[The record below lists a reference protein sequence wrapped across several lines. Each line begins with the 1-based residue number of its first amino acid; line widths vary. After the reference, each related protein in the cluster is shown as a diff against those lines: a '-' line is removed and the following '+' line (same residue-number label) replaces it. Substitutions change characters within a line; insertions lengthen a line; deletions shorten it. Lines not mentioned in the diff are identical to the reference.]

1 MITLH
6 TLSNEGRRTPKRKR
20 VGRGPGSKLGKTAGR
35 GYKGDK
41 SRSGY
46 KCRFGKEGGQLP
58 LFKKL
63 PTRGFNN
70 AQFKIPVFSINL
82 SVIEK
87 VFNDGEIVN
96 RETLLLRGYPLRR
109 ISKLKILAGGEL
121 TKKVKIEAHAYTKSA
136 EEKLKAQSIE
146 YKTV

>member
-6 TLSNEGRRTPKRKR
+6 NLSNEGRRTPKRKR

-46 KCRFGKEGGQLP
+46 KSRYGKEGGQLP

-63 PTRGFNN
+63 PTRGFSNV
-70 AQFKIPVFSINL
+70 QFRIPVFSINL
-82 SVIEK
+82 GALEK
-87 VFNDGEIVN
+87 IFNDGDVVSK
-96 RETLLLRGYPLRR
+96 ETLLLKGYPLRR

-121 TKKVKIEAHAYTKSA
+121 TKKIKIEAHAYTKSA

-146 YKTV
+146 FKTI

>member
-6 TLSNEGRRTPKRKR
+6 TLTNEERRASKGKR
-20 VGRGPGSKLGKTAGR
+20 VGRGPGSKRGKTAGR

-46 KCRFGKEGGQLP
+46 KSRYGKEGGQLP

-70 AQFKIPVFSINL
+70 DEFKIPVFSINL
-82 SVIEK
+82 SAIERI
-87 VFNDGEIVN
+87 FNDGDIVS
-96 RETLLLRGYPLRR
+96 RESLLERGYPLRR

-146 YKTV
+146 FKTL

>member
-46 KCRFGKEGGQLP
+46 KSRYGKEGGQLP

-70 AQFKIPVFSINL
+70 VEFRIPVFAINL
-82 SVIEK
+82 GTIER
-87 VFNDGEIVN
+87 VFNDGDVVN
-96 RETLLLRGYPLRR
+96 KEALLEKGYPVRR
-109 ISKLKILAGGEL
+109 VSKLKILADGEL

-136 EEKLKAQSIE
+136 EEKLKALSIE
-146 YKTV
+146 FKTL